1 MTGYA
6 TAVSSN
12 VRNRFFIDGEWVL
25 SHADA
30 RHVLISPATEEPF
43 MSVPLADSVD
53 VDRAI
58 AAARRAFDK
67 GPWPK
72 LSGAERS
79 AYLKR
84 LTEEIR
90 QRLPVLA
97 QLWTDQVGAPI
108 TFASGLLPTGITRFE
123 FFASLA
129 ETFEFEDARPTRR
142 GHARVRREPV
152 GVAALIA
159 PWNATFPIV
168 AHKIAAALAAGCTL
182 VVKSPLESPLDAL
195 IIAECAAAAG
205 LPPGVLNVITAGRD
219 EGAQLVQSRDVDKIS
234 FTGSVATGQWIA
246 RAAAD
251 RLARVTLELGG
262 KSAAILLDDVDLPAA
277 LAALT
282 PFTMP
287 FSGQICF
294 AQTRILA
301 PRARHDEVV
310 SAYAEIISKLK
321 LGDPREADTRIGP
334 VLNAVQRDRVRGYI
348 ERGIGEGARLV
359 LGGTGNGG
367 FERGYFVEP
376 TVFADVTPHMTIA
389 QQEIFGP
396 VVSIL
401 PYDDI
406 DDAVRIAND
415 TPYGLSGSVY
425 SRDVERAYAVACR
438 VQSGHIGI
446 NGIELAANVPFGGF
460 KLSGVGR
467 EGGREGL
474 EAYLETK
481 AVFMPTA
488 AG

>member
-1 MTGYA
+1 MIEYS
-6 TAVSSN
+6 TALSSN
-12 VRNRFFIDGEWVL
+12 VRERFFIDGEWVA
-25 SHADA
+25 SHSGA
-30 RHVLISPATEEPF
+30 RHVLVSPATEEPF
-43 MSVPLADSVD
+43 RSVPLADATD
-53 VDRAI
+53 VERAI
-58 AAARRAFDK
+58 AAARRAFDS

-72 LSGAERS
+72 MSGAERS
-79 AYLKR
+79 VYLQR

-90 QRLPVLA
+90 LRLPLLA
-97 QLWTDQVGAPI
+97 QLWTEQVGAPI
-108 TFASGLLPTGITRFE
+108 TFANGLLPVGITRFE
-123 FFASLA
+123 FFSELA
-129 ETFEFEDARPTRR
+129 KTYEFEDARPTRR

-168 AHKIAAALAAGCTL
+168 SQKIAAALAAGCTV
-182 VVKSPLESPLDAL
+182 VVKSPVESPLDAL

-246 RAAAD
+246 RAAVD
-251 RLARVTLELGG
+251 RMARVTLELGG
-262 KSAAILLDDVDLPAA
+262 KSAAVLLDDVDLPSA

-310 SAYAEIISKLK
+310 SAYAEIVSKLK
-321 LGDPREADTRIGP
+321 VGDPHDADTRIGP
-334 VLNAVQRDRVRGYI
+334 LLNAVQRDRVRAYI
-348 ERGIGEGARLV
+348 DRGVKEGARLA
-359 LGGTGNGG
+359 LGGSGNVG
-367 FERGYFVEP
+367 FDKGYFVEP
-376 TVFADVTPHMTIA
+376 TVFADVAPDMTIA
-389 QQEIFGP
+389 QEEIFGP

-401 PYDDI
+401 PYDNI

-425 SRDVERAYAVACR
+425 GRDPEQAYALACR
-438 VQSGHIGI
+438 MRAGNIGV
-446 NGIELAANVPFGGF
+446 NGVELAANVPFGGY

>member
-1 MTGYA
+1 
-6 TAVSSN
+6 
-12 VRNRFFIDGEWVL
+12 
-25 SHADA
+25 
-30 RHVLISPATEEPF
+30 
-43 MSVPLADSVD
+43 
-53 VDRAI
+53 
-58 AAARRAFDK
+58 
-67 GPWPK
+67 
-72 LSGAERS
+72 
-79 AYLKR
+79 
-84 LTEEIR
+84 
-90 QRLPVLA
+90 
-97 QLWTDQVGAPI
+97 
-108 TFASGLLPTGITRFE
+108 
-123 FFASLA
+123 
-129 ETFEFEDARPTRR
+129 
-142 GHARVRREPV
+142 
-152 GVAALIA
+152 
-159 PWNATFPIV
+159 
-168 AHKIAAALAAGCTL
+168 
-182 VVKSPLESPLDAL
+182 
-195 IIAECAAAAG
+195 
-205 LPPGVLNVITAGRD
+205 
-219 EGAQLVQSRDVDKIS
+219 
-234 FTGSVATGQWIA
+234 
-246 RAAAD
+246 
-251 RLARVTLELGG
+251 VTLELGG
-262 KSAAILLDDVDLPAA
+262 KSAAILLDDVDLPSA

-321 LGDPREADTRIGP
+321 LGDPRETDTRIGP
-334 VLNAVQRDRVRGYI
+334 VLNAVQRERVRGYI
-348 ERGIGEGARLV
+348 EQGISEGAQLV

-367 FERGYFVEP
+367 FGKGYFVEP
-376 TVFADVTPHMTIA
+376 TVFAHVTPDMTIA

-425 SRDVERAYAVACR
+425 SSDVERAYALACR
-438 VQSGHIGI
+438 IQAGHIGI
-446 NGIELAANVPFGGF
+446 NGVELAANVPFGGY

>member
-1 MTGYA
+1 MTEYS
-6 TAVSSN
+6 TALSSN
-12 VRNRFFIDGEWVL
+12 VRSRFFIDGEWV
-25 SHADA
+25 SGHSDA

-53 VDRAI
+53 VERAV

-79 AYLKR
+79 VYLKR

-90 QRLPVLA
+90 QRLPLLA

-129 ETFEFEDARPTRR
+129 QTFEFEDARATRR

-168 AHKIAAALAAGCTL
+168 SHKIAAALAAGCTV
-182 VVKSPLESPLDAL
+182 VVKSPPESPLDAL

-205 LPPGVLNVITAGRD
+205 LPPGVLNVVTAGRD
-219 EGAQLVQSRDVDKIS
+219 GGAQLVQSRDVDKIS

-246 RAAAD
+246 RAAVD

-262 KSAAILLDDVDLPAA
+262 KSAAILLDDVDLPSA

-334 VLNAVQRDRVRGYI
+334 VLNAVQRERVRGYI
-348 ERGIGEGARLV
+348 EQGIGEGAQRV

-367 FERGYFVEP
+367 FAKGYFVEP
-376 TVFADVTPHMTIA
+376 TVFAHVKPDMTIA

-406 DDAVRIAND
+406 DDAVRIANA

-425 SRDVERAYAVACR
+425 SSDVERAYALACR
-438 VQSGHIGI
+438 IQAGHIGI
-446 NGIELAANVPFGGF
+446 NGIELAANVPFGGYR
-460 KLSGVGR
+460 LSGVGR